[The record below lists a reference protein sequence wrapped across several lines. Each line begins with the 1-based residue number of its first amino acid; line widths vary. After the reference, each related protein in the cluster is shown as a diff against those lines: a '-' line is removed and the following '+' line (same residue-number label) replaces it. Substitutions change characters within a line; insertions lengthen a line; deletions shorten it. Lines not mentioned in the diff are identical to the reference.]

1 MKNNLIDVELIE
13 DNIYVLS
20 FNNSPVNAISI
31 QFLREFNSSINLI
44 IKNHNARCL
53 IISSKLKHFCA
64 GADLKERS
72 QFTHQ
77 ETIHFLDNLNN
88 VFNKIDNM
96 NIPVI
101 ASLDGAVL
109 GGGAEL
115 ALCCDFRIASQH
127 IKIGFPE
134 TGLGIIPG
142 AGGTYR
148 LPKIIGLSNA
158 KRYIYTANIINSQK
172 ALEIGLI
179 DEISINP
186 LDNSIRLAREIKKN
200 APIAINSAK
209 KSINNS
215 FRLNLKKGLEVER
228 NAYLE
233 TLGTKDR
240 QEALKAFNEKRKPIW
255 RNE

>member
-1 MKNNLIDVELIE
+1 MENQLIDLELIE
-13 DNIYVLS
+13 DNIYILS

-31 QFLREFNSSINLI
+31 QFLQEFNSSINLI
-44 IKNHNARCL
+44 IKDLSARCL
-53 IISSKLKHFCA
+53 VISSKLKHFCA

-72 QFTHQ
+72 QFTNQ
-77 ETIHFLDNLNN
+77 ETIHFLNNLNN

-96 NIPVI
+96 TIPVI
-101 ASLDGAVL
+101 ASLEGAVL

-115 ALCCDFRIASQH
+115 ALCCDFRIASQN

-134 TGLGIIPG
+134 TSLGIIPG
-142 AGGTYR
+142 AGGTFR
-148 LPKIIGLSNA
+148 LPKIIGLANA
-158 KRYIYTANIINSQK
+158 KRYIYTAKIINSKK
-172 ALEIGLI
+172 ALDIGLI
-179 DEISINP
+179 DQIAENP
-186 LDNSIRLAREIKKN
+186 LDNSILLAREIIKN

-215 FRLNLKKGLEVER
+215 FRENSKIGLEIER

-240 QEALKAFNEKRKPIW
+240 LEALKAYNEKRKPKW